1 MILRLFFFKLFF
13 FTAFWREIRKL
24 FREAST
30 YEWKRVARPGPIDFT
45 SRRITE
51 IRTRIHRLSFRLSL
65 FSLAFVVFAV
75 RRPITSNII
84 ARLSKRRGGEYGFK
98 IGGEFK
104 IEMMKMV
111 ERLQIDC
118 RLFLD
123 NVFFFFFFLNQ
134 LD

>member
-1 MILRLFFFKLFF
+1 M
-13 FTAFWREIRKL
+13 

-84 ARLSKRRGGEYGFK
+84 ARLSKRRGREYGFK